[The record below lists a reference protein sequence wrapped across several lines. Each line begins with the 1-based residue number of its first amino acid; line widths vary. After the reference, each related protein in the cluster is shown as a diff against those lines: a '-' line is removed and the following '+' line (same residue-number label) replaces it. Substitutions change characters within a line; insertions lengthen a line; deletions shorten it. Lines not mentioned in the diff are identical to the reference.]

1 MINKDNNK
9 LTSYIQQKNK
19 DKSYQYQLKENIER
33 QIAIQSI
40 IEDVKLSMKNFNFL
54 FHECLDNKS
63 NMTSANLSPI
73 LSNRTSPMNFR
84 LLIQQVNIN
93 HLTLIINQ
101 YLMSLCTRKILKKK
115 VTVETKDLV
124 QDMYQQVSNSLT
136 IL

>member
-1 MINKDNNK
+1 MN
-9 LTSYIQQKNK
+9 
-19 DKSYQYQLKENIER
+19 
-33 QIAIQSI
+33 
-40 IEDVKLSMKNFNFL
+40 V
-54 FHECLDNKS
+54 LDNKS

-124 QDMYQQVSNSLT
+124 QDMYQQVSYSLT